1 MSGKWKYINKLN
13 KNSES
18 ISLSAKRSWS
28 GKMLMSGLFFHC
40 NVSFLVIPIIHCET
54 VFVFFH
60 REQITGSIA
69 ISVNFNI
76 LTDQYANI
84 NVKYIGLDTRS

>member
-1 MSGKWKYINKLN
+1 MQGKWKYINKLN
-13 KNSES
+13 KNSEN

-54 VFVFFH
+54 VFVFFP